1 MMIVEHYLKE
11 GNECKLLLERLCGL
25 QGCRGESLNNEQDYT
40 AAGENEGQGMNS
52 E

>member
-1 MMIVEHYLKE
+1 MMIAEHYLKE
-11 GNECKLLLERLCGL
+11 GNECKLLTEQLCGL
-25 QGCRGESLNNEQDYT
+25 KGCREESLNNEQDYI